1 MGVEARGARATSGV
15 WDGLGV
21 SGPLEEV
28 DKERDRR
35 SSKLFLNDDDPLLDG
50 GVGDG
55 VVVGGVGDIAPN
67 ENVEP
72 ESELDCGGVI
82 GGVLR

>member
-1 MGVEARGARATSGV
+1 M
-15 WDGLGV
+15 GV

-28 DKERDRR
+28 DKERGRR